1 MDAGPARPGRTERT
15 DMENQ
20 KYLAELIGTFLL
32 VFVGTATVVAVGGAT
47 VLGVTGVGYLA
58 IALAFGLTLAVLAY
72 TLGPISG
79 GHFNPAVTIGL
90 VVARRHTSKDAAP
103 YIVAQ
108 IIGAVLASV
117 VLLVVTQNVP
127 AATGTHLGA
136 NTFSIGLAGAAL
148 LEVVLTFV
156 LVWTVLSVTE
166 KSYPYT
172 AFGGLA
178 IGLALTVIHL
188 AGIGLSGAGVNP
200 ARSLG
205 PALLTS
211 FAGLSATSFGIVYLV
226 APIIGGIVAAGLY
239 TAVFTTTPSTSAA
252 STTYEA

>member
-1 MDAGPARPGRTERT
+1 
-15 DMENQ
+15 METQ

-32 VFVGTATVVAVGGAT
+32 VFVGTATVVSVGGAA
-47 VLGVTGVGYLA
+47 VLGIAGVGYLA

-90 VVARRHTSKDAAP
+90 IVARRFNSKDAAP

-108 IIGAVLASV
+108 VIGAVLASV
-117 VLLVVTQNVP
+117 VLLVVTQGVP
-127 AATGTHLGA
+127 AATATHLGA
-136 NTFSIGLAGAAL
+136 NTPNPLIGLAGAAL
-148 LEVVLTFV
+148 LEIVLTFV

-166 KSYPYT
+166 RNFSAP
-172 AFGGLA
+172 ALGGLA

-205 PALLTS
+205 PALLTN
-211 FAGLSATSFGIVYLV
+211 FAGLTAASFGIVYLV

-239 TAVFTTTPSTSAA
+239 TAVFTATPSTSGTS
-252 STTYEA
+252 STTDA

>member
-1 MDAGPARPGRTERT
+1 
-15 DMENQ
+15 METQ

-32 VFVGTATVVAVGGAT
+32 VFVGTSTVVAVGGAT
-47 VLGVTGVGYLA
+47 VLGIAGVGYLA

-72 TLGPISG
+72 TLGPVSG
-79 GHFNPAVTIGL
+79 GHFNPAVTLGL
-90 VVARRHTSKDAAP
+90 VVARRHNSKDALP

-117 VLLVVTQNVP
+117 VLLVVTQGVP
-127 AATGTHLGA
+127 AATATHLGA
-136 NTFSIGLAGAAL
+136 NTFSIGMGGAAL

-172 AFGGLA
+172 AFGGLI

-205 PALLTS
+205 PALLTG
-211 FAGLSATSFGIVYLV
+211 FGGLTASAFGVVYLV

-239 TAVFTTTPSTSAA
+239 NAVFTSAPSASAA
-252 STTYEA
+252 GTTTEA